1 MDDWFWA
8 LVVGVLGGAIAVGS
22 AWAVDKTK
30 WERHRRPVA
39 RPTDLTQTRIDP
51 ERNGQ
56 RVERFV
62 DARNPDSESHRRK
75 TFSKKRRGGTEAHMS
90 QPRKFW

>member
-39 RPTDLTQTRIDP
+39 RPTALAQTTIEPDRD
-51 ERNGQ
+51 GQ
-56 RVERFV
+56 H
-62 DARNPDSESHRRK
+62 ATRNPDSESHRRK
-75 TFSKKRRGGTEAHMS
+75 TFSAKRRGGTEAHMS